1 MEARGTMAERIRS
14 HHDLS
19 VWQLGMDLTEA
30 VYAITE
36 GFPKQETYG
45 LTSQLRRAAASVPA
59 NIAEGNGRDSTKD
72 YLRHLSIAVG
82 SLCEVETFLQLA
94 VRLRYADATKIN
106 PLLDMLNE
114 EGRMLKGLQRSLRA
128 KLSTT

>member
-1 MEARGTMAERIRS
+1 MAERIRS